1 MHFDTKQK
9 GVICRFSLAALV
21 AVATPLATAQT
32 FPVKPIRFVVPFAP
46 GGGTDLIARAI
57 GQRLTDALG
66 QPVVVDNRAGA
77 GGVIGA
83 DLVAKAAPDGYTIVL
98 GSPGPLTINPN
109 LRPSIPY
116 RLKDFAPITLAT
128 ISPFVLVVNPAL
140 PVASVKELI
149 ALAKSKPGALNFGSG
164 GNGSVAHLAGEQFK
178 ALAGVQITHVP
189 YKGSN
194 PSIIDLI
201 GGQLQLV
208 IDNLPVLVLHVR
220 SGRLKALAV
229 GIKRRSALLPD
240 VPTMIEAGVPGY
252 EASTAFGVLA
262 PAGTPRAIIARLNR
276 EIVTILRAPD
286 LIERFAGLGLEAV
299 GSTPDQY
306 AEHLRAELAKHGKL
320 IKAIGLKLE

>member
-1 MHFDTKQK
+1 MYFETRQR
-9 GVICRFSLAALV
+9 GVICLSLAALI
-21 AVATPLATAQT
+21 AAATPLAMAQT
-32 FPVKPIRFVVPFAP
+32 YPAKPIRFIVPFAP
-46 GGGTDLIARAI
+46 GGGTDLLARAI
-57 GQRLTDALG
+57 GVRLTDVLG
-66 QPVVVDNRAGA
+66 QPVVVDNRGGA

-83 DLVAKAAPDGYTIVL
+83 DLAAKAAPDGYTIVL

-128 ISPFVLVVNPAL
+128 ISPFVLVVNPTL

-220 SGRLKALAV
+220 SGRLKALAL
-229 GIKRRSALLPD
+229 GTRKRSVLLPE

-286 LIERFAGLGLEAV
+286 LIERFAALGLEAV
-299 GSTPDQY
+299 GSTPDEY
-306 AEHLRAELAKHGKL
+306 AAHLRAELARYGKL
-320 IKAIGLKLE
+320 IKSIGLKLE

>member
-1 MHFDTKQK
+1 MRFDTKQK

-46 GGGTDLIARAI
+46 GGGTDLLARAI
-57 GQRLTDALG
+57 GQRLTDVLG

-140 PVASVKELI
+140 GVASVKELI
-149 ALAKSKPGALNFGSG
+149 ALAKAKPGALNFGSG

-220 SGRLKALAV
+220 SGRLKALAL
-229 GIKRRSALLPD
+229 GTRKRSVLLPE

-252 EASTAFGVLA
+252 QASTAFGVLA

-299 GSTPDQY
+299 GSTPEEY
-306 AEHLRAELAKHGKL
+306 AEHLRAELAQYSKL
-320 IKAIGLKLE
+320 IKSIGLKLE

>member
-1 MHFDTKQK
+1 MHFDTKQR
-9 GVICRFSLAALV
+9 GVICRVSLAALV
-21 AVATPLATAQT
+21 AAATPLATAQT

-57 GQRLTDALG
+57 GVRLTDVLG

-229 GIKRRSALLPD
+229 GIKKRSALLPE

-252 EASTAFGVLA
+252 QASTAFGVLA

-299 GSTPDQY
+299 GSTPEEY
-306 AEHLRAELAKHGKL
+306 AGHLRAELAQYSKL

>member
-1 MHFDTKQK
+1 MRFDTKQK

-46 GGGTDLIARAI
+46 GGGTDLLARAI
-57 GQRLTDALG
+57 GQRLTDVLG

-140 PVASVKELI
+140 GVASVKELI
-149 ALAKSKPGALNFGSG
+149 ALAKSKPGTLNFGSG
-164 GNGSVAHLAGEQFK
+164 GNGSVAHLSGEQFK

-220 SGRLKALAV
+220 SGRLKALAL
-229 GIKRRSALLPD
+229 GTRKRSVLLPE

-252 EASTAFGVLA
+252 QASTAFGVLA
-262 PAGTPRAIIARLNR
+262 PAGTPRAIMARLNR

-299 GSTPDQY
+299 GSTPEEY
-306 AEHLRAELAKHGKL
+306 AEHLRAELAQYSKL
-320 IKAIGLKLE
+320 IKSIGLKLE

>member
-262 PAGTPRAIIARLNR
+262 PAGTPRAIMARLNR

>member
-1 MHFDTKQK
+1 MRFDTKQK

-46 GGGTDLIARAI
+46 GGGTDLLARAI
-57 GQRLTDALG
+57 GQRLTDVLG

-140 PVASVKELI
+140 GVASVKELI
-149 ALAKSKPGALNFGSG
+149 ALAKAKPGALNFGSG
-164 GNGSVAHLAGEQFK
+164 GNGSVAHLSGEQFK

-220 SGRLKALAV
+220 SGRLKALAL
-229 GIKRRSALLPD
+229 GTRKRSVLLPE

-252 EASTAFGVLA
+252 QASTAFGVLA

-299 GSTPDQY
+299 GSTPEEY
-306 AEHLRAELAKHGKL
+306 AGHLRAELAQYSKL
-320 IKAIGLKLE
+320 IKSIGLKLE

>member
-46 GGGTDLIARAI
+46 GGGTDLLARAI
-57 GQRLTDALG
+57 GQRLTDVLG

-140 PVASVKELI
+140 GVASVKELI
-149 ALAKSKPGALNFGSG
+149 ALAKAKPGALNFGSG
-164 GNGSVAHLAGEQFK
+164 GNGSVAHLSGEQFK

-220 SGRLKALAV
+220 SGRLKALAL
-229 GIKRRSALLPD
+229 GTRKRSVLLPE

-252 EASTAFGVLA
+252 QASTAFGVLA
-262 PAGTPRAIIARLNR
+262 PAGTPRAIMARLNR

>member
-1 MHFDTKQK
+1 MRFDTRQR
-9 GVICRFSLAALV
+9 GVICRVGLAAL
-21 AVATPLATAQT
+21 AAAATSLATAQT

-46 GGGTDLIARAI
+46 GGGTDLLARAI
-57 GQRLTDALG
+57 GQRLTDVLG

-140 PVASVKELI
+140 GVASVRELI
-149 ALAKSKPGALNFGSG
+149 ALAKSKPGTLNFGSG
-164 GNGSVAHLAGEQFK
+164 GNGSVAHLSGEQFK

-220 SGRLKALAV
+220 SGRLKALAL
-229 GIKRRSALLPD
+229 GTRKRSVLLPE

-252 EASTAFGVLA
+252 QASTAFGVLA

-299 GSTPDQY
+299 GSTPEEY
-306 AEHLRAELAKHGKL
+306 AEHLRAELAQYSKL
-320 IKAIGLKLE
+320 IKSIGLKLE